1 MSAVGSSGLPAAGED
16 GFEDRPAHHHY
27 CYGLIS
33 LFLNLVLRAA
43 PRLGAASRVLNVLRP
58 FLPWCGSMPTGDCG
72 QLWILRIGLYEI
84 TRAKEFTSDRI
95 WIVDHTVQ
103 IGTTKCLLIV
113 SVRLSRWQEKR
124 GPVSHHDLEVLALE
138 PVEQSDGQIVCRQ
151 LEETAAAVGA
161 PRAIASD
168 RGTDIR
174 SGIELFQAHHPDTVG
189 VYDIAHKLAILL
201 KQELKSDETWAKYL
215 KCFGQTKPCL
225 QQTSLAFL
233 TPPTPR
239 NKARYMNLKELVRW
253 GTKALAYLDNPQPV
267 TDHPVDKVRLRER
280 LGWLRKYRKPLARWD
295 TFVRV
300 VATTLE
306 YVRQEGYHDRAADEL
321 RKQLT
326 PIPLDRQSKQL
337 AEKILAFVREQSA
350 LARKGEHLVGSSEC
364 IESLIG
370 KGKRLEGQQSKSGF
384 TRMVL
389 GMAAAV
395 AKPTTEY
402 LEQALANV
410 KTSDLTNWCHDKLGV
425 SVQAQRQRAY
435 AIASSGTKPG

>member
-1 MSAVGSSGLPAAGED
+1 LPAVYED
-16 GFEDRPAHHHY
+16 GFDERPAHHHY

-33 LFLNLVLRAA
+33 LFLNLVLKAA
-43 PRLGAASRVLNVLRP
+43 TSLGAASRTLNTMRP
-58 FLPWCGSMPTGDCG
+58 FLPWCGAMPTADCG
-72 QLWILRIGLYEI
+72 QLWMLRIGLHEI
-84 TRAKEFTSDRI
+84 TRAKEFTGDRI

-113 SVRLSRWQEKR
+113 SVRLSRWQKER

-151 LEETAAAVGA
+151 LEETATAVGA

-174 SGIELFQAHHPDTVG
+174 RGIDLFQANHPDTAG

-201 KQELKSDETWAKYL
+201 KQELKSDETWAAYL
-215 KCFGQTKPCL
+215 KCFGQTKQCL

-253 GTKALAYLDNPQPV
+253 GTKTLAYLDNPQPV
-267 TDHPVDKVRLRER
+267 TDDPIDKPRLRER
-280 LGWLRKYRKPLARWD
+280 LSWLRKYRKPLARWD
-295 TFVRV
+295 TFMRV
-300 VATTLE
+300 VDATLE

-321 RKQLT
+321 QKQLAPT
-326 PIPLDRQSKQL
+326 AQDRRSKAL

-389 GMAAAV
+389 GIAAAV
-395 AKPTTEY
+395 VKPTKEY
-402 LEQALANV
+402 IEEALANV
-410 KTSDLTNWCHDKLGV
+410 KTSDLTQWCHDKLGV

-435 AIASSGTKPG
+435 AIAESGTTSG